1 MSGILIGSTI
11 AVSFGFLFLLPAI
24 YRRWQGD
31 KKDLVDSNTFIFG
44 IVLIVVSTILGF
56 GMLSC
61 VVPQRTE
68 FVTPKTVEISK
79 TSRCVV
85 ISTEFG
91 NFMSTDIALFNR
103 GTKENIVIKNQYNSY
118 GMQVGVSQI
127 MWAE

>member
-31 KKDLVDSNTFIFG
+31 KKDLMDSSTFTFG
-44 IVLIVVSTILGF
+44 VVIIVASAILGF
-56 GMLSC
+56 GMLSW

-68 FVTPKTVEISK
+68 FVTPKTIEISK
-79 TSRCVV
+79 TSRC
-85 ISTEFG
+85 IIIATELGIFS
-91 NFMSTDIALFNR
+91 STDIALFNHA
-103 GTKENIVIKNQYNSY
+103 TKENIVIKNQYNSY